1 MNIYLFDFDN
11 TIVELPYEETINY
24 LDKKESLSKKL
35 NFKLIE
41 ETRKD
46 YLRVK
51 SDTDGKLIILSN
63 RRSEVGPYMVEILK
77 HFDYKF
83 EDYFLIEDGNRC
95 KGDRVNQIL
104 EKYPD
109 CSSVT
114 YWEDK
119 DKHIYSVTETM
130 KSYPD
135 INFVVV
141 KTI

>member
-1 MNIYLFDFDN
+1 MD
-11 TIVELPYEETINY
+11 
-24 LDKKESLSKKL
+24 
-35 NFKLIE
+35 
-41 ETRKD
+41 
-46 YLRVK
+46 
-51 SDTDGKLIILSN
+51 
-63 RRSEVGPYMVEILK
+63 EILK
-77 HFDYKF
+77 SFDYDF

-95 KGDRVNQIL
+95 KGDRVDQIL

-109 CSSVT
+109 CSSIT

-130 KSYPD
+130 KNYPD